1 MSSKD
6 YNNSGVDENKD
17 DILNTDYV
25 KNSINYGVTP
35 DDLDY
40 KKLFGLTFVGIILIV
55 VLVIFAM
62 VLFDYYAFNSSQE
75 AAKNAVF
82 YNIEELRAMDK
93 EILSTFEVIDTENG
107 VYRVPVDSA
116 ITLVLEDYK

>member
-6 YNNSGVDENKD
+6 YNNSGKDENKD
-17 DILNTDYV
+17 DILNRDDV
-25 KNSINYGVTP
+25 KNSISYGVTP

-40 KKLFGLTFVGIILIV
+40 KKLFGLTFVGIILVV
-55 VLVIFAM
+55 VLVIFAK
-62 VLFDYYAFNSSQE
+62 VLFDYYAFTSSQE

-82 YNIEELRAMDK
+82 YDIEELRARDNK
-93 EILSTFEVIDTENG
+93 LLSTFEVIDSEKG
-107 VYRVPVDSA
+107 VFRVPVDSA

>member
-6 YNNSGVDENKD
+6 FNNSGVDENKD

-40 KKLFGLTFVGIILIV
+40 KKLFGLTAIGIIIIV
-55 VLVIFAM
+55 ALVIFAK
-62 VLFDYYAFNSSQE
+62 VLFDYYAFTSSQE
-75 AAKNAVF
+75 AATNAVF
-82 YNIEELRAMDK
+82 YNIEELRAKDN
-93 EILSTFEVIDTENG
+93 ELLTTFEVIDAENG
-107 VYRVPVDSA
+107 VFRVPVDSA

>member
-1 MSSKD
+1 
-6 YNNSGVDENKD
+6 
-17 DILNTDYV
+17 
-25 KNSINYGVTP
+25 
-35 DDLDY
+35 
-40 KKLFGLTFVGIILIV
+40 
-55 VLVIFAM
+55 
-62 VLFDYYAFNSSQE
+62 
-75 AAKNAVF
+75 VF

>member
-55 VLVIFAM
+55 VLVIFAV